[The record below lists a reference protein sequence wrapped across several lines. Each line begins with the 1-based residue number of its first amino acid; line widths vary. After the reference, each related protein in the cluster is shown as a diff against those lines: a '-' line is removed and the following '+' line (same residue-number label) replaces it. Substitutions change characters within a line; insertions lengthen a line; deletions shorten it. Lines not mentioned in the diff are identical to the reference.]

1 MATIKVKAVK
11 SYKTLKNIDK
21 IYGYL
26 FIAPIVIGFLVFI
39 LGPMLYSFAMSFSNW
54 SLLKEFEYT
63 GFDNYKHIFLED
75 KKFWT
80 VLFNT
85 FYFSV
90 GLVPLNLVLAFSLAL
105 LLKQKLR
112 GIGFFRTA
120 IFTPVVTSVVVWAIV
135 WKFILGTEGG
145 LINILLQ
152 SVGVVG
158 PAWLYDMK
166 LTMPVVIVVSVLKN
180 VGNNMVLFLSALYNV
195 PEMYYEAAT
204 LDGASNWQKMKRI
217 TLPMISPT
225 IFMLFI
231 ITMISSLKV
240 FGQIYVLT
248 GGGPGNATRVL
259 VYYIYDLAFKQYEFG
274 YASAIAFIL
283 FTIILILTVVQWNLK
298 KRWVHYEE

>member
-1 MATIKVKAVK
+1 MAANKANSVK
-11 SYKTLKNIDK
+11 LKNVDK

-39 LGPMLYSFAMSFSNW
+39 LGPMLYSFVMSFSNW
-54 SLLKEFEYT
+54 SLLKEFKFT
-63 GFDNYKHIFLED
+63 GLDNYKQVFLGD

-80 VLFNT
+80 VMFNT
-85 FYFSV
+85 LYFSI

-112 GIGFFRTA
+112 GISFFRTA

-135 WKFILGTEGG
+135 WKFILGTDGG
-145 LINILLQ
+145 LINILLK
-152 SVGVVG
+152 GIGITG
-158 PAWLYDMK
+158 PAWLYDMR

-204 LDGASNWQKMKRI
+204 LDGASKWQQMRKI

-225 IFMLFI
+225 IFMLFV

-283 FTIILILTVVQWNLK
+283 FTIILILTIVQWNLK

>member
-1 MATIKVKAVK
+1 MAANKANSVK
-11 SYKTLKNIDK
+11 LKNVDK

-39 LGPMLYSFAMSFSNW
+39 LGPMLYSFVMSFSNW
-54 SLLKEFEYT
+54 SLLKEFKFT
-63 GFDNYKHIFLED
+63 GLDNYKQVFLGD

-80 VLFNT
+80 VMFNT
-85 FYFSV
+85 LYFSI

-135 WKFILGTEGG
+135 WKFILGTDGG
-145 LINILLQ
+145 LINILLK
-152 SVGVVG
+152 GIGITG
-158 PAWLYDMK
+158 PAWLYDMR

-204 LDGASNWQKMKRI
+204 LDGASKWQQMRKI

-225 IFMLFI
+225 IFMLFV

-283 FTIILILTVVQWNLK
+283 FTIILILTIVQWNLK

>member
-1 MATIKVKAVK
+1 
-11 SYKTLKNIDK
+11 
-21 IYGYL
+21 
-26 FIAPIVIGFLVFI
+26 
-39 LGPMLYSFAMSFSNW
+39 
-54 SLLKEFEYT
+54 
-63 GFDNYKHIFLED
+63 
-75 KKFWT
+75 
-80 VLFNT
+80 
-85 FYFSV
+85 
-90 GLVPLNLVLAFSLAL
+90 LVLAFSLAL
-105 LLKQKLR
+105 LLKQKLK

-135 WKFILGTEGG
+135 WKFILGTDGG
-145 LINILLQ
+145 LINILLK

-166 LTMPVVIVVSVLKN
+166 LTMPVVIIVSVLKN
-180 VGNNMVLFLSALYNV
+180 VGTNMVLFLSALYNV

-204 LDGASNWQKMKRI
+204 LDGASNWQKMKKI

-225 IFMLFI
+225 IFMLFV

-283 FTIILILTVVQWNLK
+283 FTIILLLTVVQWNLK

>member
-1 MATIKVKAVK
+1 MAANKANSVK
-11 SYKTLKNIDK
+11 LKNVDK

-39 LGPMLYSFAMSFSNW
+39 LGPMLYSFVMSFSNW
-54 SLLKEFEYT
+54 SLLKEFKFT
-63 GFDNYKHIFLED
+63 GLDNYKQVFLGD

-80 VLFNT
+80 VMFNT
-85 FYFSV
+85 LYFSI

-135 WKFILGTEGG
+135 WKFILGTDGG
-145 LINILLQ
+145 LINILLKG
-152 SVGVVG
+152 VGITG
-158 PAWLYDMK
+158 PAWLYDMR

-204 LDGASNWQKMKRI
+204 LDGASKWQQMRKI

-225 IFMLFI
+225 IFMLFV

-283 FTIILILTVVQWNLK
+283 FTIILILTIVQWNLK